1 MPSLFAKPWHWPRKS
16 EASDL
21 VPASATDAT
30 QDPRVRIS
38 LNNTMISFAPALE
51 RSSARVSDSDSES
64 NNSEAGSTESHHS
77 SEEGSN
83 VLNCS
88 LNADGT
94 MPESLASPDH
104 DQPENQQDASELEQ
118 REESDFDEDAVFAL
132 TPETCPGPLNE
143 LETEGSGCLPLR
155 VFAGTWNMAAQDPFA
170 GHKGQYIGD
179 SIAARELSEFLPLG
193 YDLYVLGTQENV
205 SKHLHAA
212 VLARLNVAG
221 GSYRRL
227 ELNSSQKEV
236 SKATG
241 ASLSA
246 SYTAPSHSNNNDD
259 EVDRRLRAS
268 TFGLVGSPA
277 GSDVQTQHESLS
289 GLDNT
294 RWSFVSALDWRTTI
308 LQPHSASLDSVEE
321 HLHRRLDPLASQHRQ
336 QRRRRRLELPGQG
349 GEVRGR
355 GDGAFLSRKS
365 TSLAVY
371 VASHWSNRVR
381 VVATGA
387 HKFSVTSG
395 SKGGLGVSLQVAG
408 DEQTL
413 TFANCHLDANDE
425 CLRRQQLETLAH
437 ELPAAMGLDA
447 SDLASGSAH
456 VVWMGDFN
464 CRIRGLDADRVVEL
478 LRAGRH
484 LELHDQFD
492 SLASD
497 LAAVPALSRFREPTK
512 WPSFFPTYKK
522 LPGRL
527 CSDPS
532 DPDWPLN
539 TYRIRYKEPFYKGGR
554 VKARVPAWCDR
565 ILVSSNDDEDGVDRR
580 FQVEQKAC
588 TACGKGSAPRDNYRA
603 ANTSL
608 RGSDHS
614 PVSCTFVWRVLATA
628 LS

>member
-1 MPSLFAKPWHWPRKS
+1 MPSLFTKPWHWPRRS

-38 LNNTMISFAPALE
+38 HNNTMISFEPALK
-51 RSSARVSDSDSES
+51 RSSARVSNSDHES
-64 NNSEAGSTESHHS
+64 RSSDAGSTDSHHS
-77 SEEGSN
+77 SDEGSN
-83 VLNCS
+83 VLGCA
-88 LNADGT
+88 LNAGDIV
-94 MPESLASPDH
+94 PERCASPDH
-104 DQPENQQDASELEQ
+104 DEPENQQGGSELEHG
-118 REESDFDEDAVFAL
+118 EESDFDEDAVFAL
-132 TPETCPGPLNE
+132 TPETCPGPPTE
-143 LETEGSGCLPLR
+143 LEAGGSDHLPLR
-155 VFAGTWNMAAQDPFA
+155 VFTGTWNMAARDPFA
-170 GHKGQYIGD
+170 GRKGQYIGD

-221 GSYRRL
+221 GSYQRL
-227 ELNSSQKEV
+227 ELNSSQKETGN
-236 SKATG
+236 ATG

-246 SYTAPSHSNNNDD
+246 SYTTPSHSNNDD

-268 TFGLVGSPA
+268 SFGLVGSPA
-277 GSDVQTQHESLS
+277 GSDAQTQHESPS
-289 GLDNT
+289 GSDNT
-294 RWSFVSALDWRTTI
+294 QWSFVTALDWRATA
-308 LQPHSASLDSVEE
+308 LQPHSASLDSVDE
-321 HLHRRLDPLASQHRQ
+321 HPHRRLDPLASRHRQ

-371 VASHWSNRVR
+371 VASHWSSRVR
-381 VVATGA
+381 VVAAGA

-408 DEQTL
+408 DDQTL

-437 ELPAAMGLDA
+437 KLPTAMGLDA
-447 SDLASGSAH
+447 PDLASGSDH

-464 CRIRGLDADRVVEL
+464 YRIRGLDADCVVEL
-478 LRAGRH
+478 LRARRH

-492 SLASD
+492 SLAGD

-522 LPGRL
+522 LPGRVR
-527 CSDPS
+527 SDPS

-539 TYRIRYKEPFYKGGR
+539 TYRVRYKEPFYKGGR

-565 ILVSSNDDEDGVDRR
+565 ILVSSSDDDNGGARR

-588 TACGKGSAPRDNYRA
+588 KANRNGPAPRDNYRA

-608 RGSDHS
+608 RDSDHS